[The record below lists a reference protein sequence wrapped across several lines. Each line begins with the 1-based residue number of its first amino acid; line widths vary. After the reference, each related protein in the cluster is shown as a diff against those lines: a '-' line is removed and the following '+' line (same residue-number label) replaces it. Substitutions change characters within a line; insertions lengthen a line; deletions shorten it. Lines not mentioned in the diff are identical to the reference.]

1 MKFPYYQQ
9 ANMKKTMNLKI
20 VLFVD
25 LIYVKMIQLLNSEIV
40 DIFFIKNVFLIIFK
54 EDQQEN
60 VQFVMLIS
68 YKKIKNRY
76 LFYNYYYVFLFNY
89 YYYYYILYFI
99 N

>member
-1 MKFPYYQQ
+1 MKFLYYQQ
-9 ANMKKTMNLKI
+9 VNMKKTMNLKI
-20 VLFVD
+20 VLFVV

-76 LFYNYYYVFLFNY
+76 LFYNYYYLF
-89 YYYYYILYFI
+89 
-99 N
+99 